1 MRGRGRNHGREAR
14 PGSRE
19 GSTAAR
25 QKESAPRQGSRAR
38 SSVAPTT
45 STRAQPREAGARGE
59 ARRTGDATERAER
72 SGQRQK
78 EKEEVEVV
86 QESYSEYSEDSDVE
100 GSQASSDIRRSA
112 LIPPFETVVTLPTP
126 KGYRLTGEKEE
137 SEKRPGYL
145 VRTITQTFT
154 RM

>member
-1 MRGRGRNHGREAR
+1 MRDRGRSPGRVAR

-19 GSTAAR
+19 GFAAAR

-38 SSVAPTT
+38 SSAAPAP

-59 ARRTGDATERAER
+59 ARKADGASERAAS

-78 EKEEVEVV
+78 DKEDVEVV
-86 QESYSEYSEDSDVE
+86 QESYSEYSEYSDVE